1 MNLSGQECAFL
12 KSVKKKEIIRNSSK
26 AIELFLYLC
35 PKFANVNLI
44 IDQGNTTTKVALF
57 CQDKLEYVMTVVKP
71 DKRLVDTLL
80 DKYRVTS
87 CIYSSVVD
95 VSFCFLDYLQ
105 ERISRFCFLD
115 ADTPIPVK
123 IEYGTPTTLG
133 RDRIAGV
140 VGAFYEKP
148 DCDILIIDAGT
159 AITYDLLLKRGV
171 FIGGNIAPGIRM
183 RLKALNH
190 FTGKLPLIEKVGD
203 FSLMGTDTET
213 AIRAGVIQGVLFE
226 MEGYI
231 RELKVIYPD
240 LLVFLT
246 GGDAFLLAE
255 RLKTPIFVDKNIVL
269 KGLNRILY
277 YNAEK

>member
-1 MNLSGQECAFL
+1 M
-12 KSVKKKEIIRNSSK
+12 
-26 AIELFLYLC
+26 
-35 PKFANVNLI
+35 
-44 IDQGNTTTKVALF
+44 
-57 CQDKLEYVMTVVKP
+57 
-71 DKRLVDTLL
+71 
-80 DKYRVTS
+80 
-87 CIYSSVVD
+87 
-95 VSFCFLDYLQ
+95 
-105 ERISRFCFLD
+105 
-115 ADTPIPVK
+115 
-123 IEYGTPTTLG
+123 
-133 RDRIAGV
+133 
-140 VGAFYEKP
+140 
-148 DCDILIIDAGT
+148 
-159 AITYDLLLKRGV
+159 

-231 RELKVIYPD
+231 RELKAIYPD

-269 KGLNRILY
+269 K
-277 YNAEK
+277 

>member
-12 KSVKKKEIIRNSSK
+12 KSVKKKEIIRISSK

-71 DKRLVDTLL
+71 DKQLVDTLL

-95 VSFCFLDYLQ
+95 VPFCFLDYLQ

-133 RDRIAGV
+133 RDRIA
-140 VGAFYEKP
+140 
-148 DCDILIIDAGT
+148 
-159 AITYDLLLKRGV
+159 GV

-231 RELKVIYPD
+231 RELKAIYPD

>member
-12 KSVKKKEIIRNSSK
+12 KSVKKKEIIRISSK

-95 VSFCFLDYLQ
+95 VPFCFLDYLQ

-123 IEYGTPTTLG
+123 IEY
-133 RDRIAGV
+133 
-140 VGAFYEKP
+140 
-148 DCDILIIDAGT
+148 
-159 AITYDLLLKRGV
+159 
-171 FIGGNIAPGIRM
+171 GGNIAPGIRM

>member
-12 KSVKKKEIIRNSSK
+12 KSVKKKEIIRISSK

-95 VSFCFLDYLQ
+95 VPFCFLDYLQ

-159 AITYDLLLKRGV
+159 D
-171 FIGGNIAPGIRM
+171 
-183 RLKALNH
+183 
-190 FTGKLPLIEKVGD
+190 
-203 FSLMGTDTET
+203 
-213 AIRAGVIQGVLFE
+213 
-226 MEGYI
+226 YI
-231 RELKVIYPD
+231 
-240 LLVFLT
+240 
-246 GGDAFLLAE
+246 
-255 RLKTPIFVDKNIVL
+255 
-269 KGLNRILY
+269 
-277 YNAEK
+277 